1 MIIAVD
7 TTELI
12 GYVASALVV
21 LALTMRSIVRLRIL
35 SLCGSITFFV
45 YAVLI
50 ESVPIMITNAC
61 IAAINLWFLRNEF
74 LVRIS
79 DRRDLGASRIRPDSP
94 FLLDFIE
101 YHADDIHR
109 FQPSF
114 TMPPGDDVMSLLLTR
129 DGLPAGLLIGRRRG
143 DSLRIDLDYVMREHR
158 DTRLGRW
165 LFGPGADV
173 FRDAGL
179 THLRADA
186 TTDEH
191 DRYLRRVGFTQ
202 YDDTG
207 DFELE
212 L

>member
-1 MIIAVD
+1 MILAVD

-12 GYVASALVV
+12 GYGASALVV

-35 SLCGSITFFV
+35 SLAGSVTFFV

-61 IAAINLWFLRNEF
+61 IAAINLWYLRGEF
-74 LVRIS
+74 LVRVS
-79 DRRDLGASRIRPDSP
+79 DRQDLGASRIRPDSP

-101 YHADDIHR
+101 YHSDDIHR

-129 DGLPAGLLIGRRRG
+129 DGLPAGLLVGRRAG
-143 DSLRIDLDYVMREHR
+143 DTLRIDLDYVMREHR

-173 FRDAGL
+173 FRTAGIAR
-179 THLRADA
+179 LRADA
-186 TTDEH
+186 STEDH
-191 DRYLRRVGFTQ
+191 DRYLRRIGFTETA
-202 YDDTG
+202 DG
-207 DFELE
+207 AFELA